1 MDKQYAVLYI
11 DDDYENLTGFELSF
25 SDHFRIL
32 TADNTEAAYKYL
44 IDESVG
50 VVLVDYKMPREDGVS
65 FVRRVRDEFPD
76 IIFVMI
82 SAWAEIDVVL
92 DAINTNSFYGFI
104 QKPWNHNELR
114 ITLSNAYNLFLSR
127 VENKRLN
134 SLLIIK
140 NAELE
145 EAIERE
151 REANRVKNVFIQNI
165 SHEIRTPLNS
175 IIGFSNLIKG
185 STSDQTVQKY
195 SDFVIQG
202 GFQLLKTIQNMLEV
216 SLIFCNQIQVNK
228 SHFNLKPLVNDTI
241 EDNFHLM
248 DGKLITVNNKIGD
261 NIKMHS
267 DKVLIQ
273 RIIDVLISNAL
284 KFTRYGEIQISCSG
298 NSDKG
303 GVLFEVKD
311 TGIGIPQDK
320 ISQVFEPFRQSDES
334 STREF
339 NGNGTGLFIA
349 QCYAKYLGG
358 EIRVQSE
365 VGKGSTFFFSTI

>member
-1 MDKQYAVLYI
+1 MDKQYSVLYI

-25 SDHFRIL
+25 SDHFRVL
-32 TADNTEAAYKYL
+32 TADNTETAYKYL
-44 IDESVG
+44 VEESVG
-50 VVLVDYKMPREDGVS
+50 VVLVDYKMPGEDGVS
-65 FVRRVRDEFPD
+65 FVRRVRNEFPD

-82 SAWAEIDVVL
+82 SAWAEMDVVL

-114 ITLSNAYNLFLSR
+114 ITLTNAYNQFLSR

-134 SLLIIK
+134 SLLITK

-145 EAIERE
+145 EAVERE

-185 STSDQTVQKY
+185 TTSNQTVCKY

-228 SHFNLKPLVNDTI
+228 SHFNLKPLVNGTI
-241 EDNFHLM
+241 EDNFHLLE
-248 DGKLITVNNKIGD
+248 GKEITINNKIGA
-261 NIKMHS
+261 NIQMHS
-267 DKVLIQ
+267 DKALIQ
-273 RIIDVLISNAL
+273 RIIDVLISNAI
-284 KFTRYGEIQISCSG
+284 KFTRKGEIQISCSD
-298 NSDKG
+298 NSDVG
-303 GVLFEVKD
+303 GILLEVKD
-311 TGIGIPQDK
+311 TGIGIPPDK
-320 ISQVFEPFRQSDES
+320 ISQVFEPFRQSDET

-349 QCYAKYLGG
+349 KCYAEYLGG
-358 EIRVQSE
+358 EIRVKSE
-365 VGKGSTFFFSTI
+365 VGEGSTFYFSTI